1 MSEQASLVD
10 TLKQC
15 LLQTFTT
22 DPLVNDIQHPTLNES
37 VGVSPAGSSSGFWF
51 LPSATISLLPSFR
64 KRALAIMDGS
74 ESMVLW
80 FRIHPLPW
88 VEAADALGTARSH
101 LSFTLL

>member
-64 KRALAIMDGS
+64 KRALAIMEGS
-74 ESMVLW
+74 PVVQNPSSSLG
-80 FRIHPLPW
+80 RGCGCPW
-88 VEAADALGTARSH
+88 NSKEPP
-101 LSFTLL
+101 